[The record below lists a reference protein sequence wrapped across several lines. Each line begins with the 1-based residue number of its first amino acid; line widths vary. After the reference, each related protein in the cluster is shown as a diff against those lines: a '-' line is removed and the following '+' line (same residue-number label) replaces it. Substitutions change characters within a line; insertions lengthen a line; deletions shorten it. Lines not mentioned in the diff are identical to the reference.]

1 MFDKHLQTLL
11 HTQQRQRARM
21 IERLKSQG
29 INDSRVLEAMNKV
42 PRHIFVQEAFAS
54 RAYEDTAL
62 PLGMRQTISQPY
74 IVAKMIEILYK
85 DRQTL
90 GKVLEIGTGCGYQA
104 AVLAQLTLQVFSL
117 ERIATVL
124 DLAKKHFQTLKETR
138 IRVKYTD
145 GNNGLP
151 EAAPFDSIIVAAAAP
166 SIPSAL
172 LQQLAVKGR
181 LILPVCDEHNPEN
194 QYLSQIDHLTP
205 GNYKETRLEAVKF
218 VPLLGGKKAN

>member
-29 INDSRVLEAMNKV
+29 ISDSRVLEAMNKV

-124 DLAKKHFQTLKETR
+124 DLAKKHF
-138 IRVKYTD
+138 
-145 GNNGLP
+145 
-151 EAAPFDSIIVAAAAP
+151 
-166 SIPSAL
+166 
-172 LQQLAVKGR
+172 
-181 LILPVCDEHNPEN
+181 
-194 QYLSQIDHLTP
+194 
-205 GNYKETRLEAVKF
+205 
-218 VPLLGGKKAN
+218 

>member
-1 MFDKHLQTLL
+1 MFDNNNLL
-11 HTQQRQRARM
+11 NSHQRARTRM

-29 INDSRVLEAMNKV
+29 ISDLRVLNAMNKV

-74 IVAKMIEILYK
+74 IVAKMIEILFK
-85 DRQTL
+85 DRQSL
-90 GKVLEIGTGCGYQA
+90 GKILEVGTGCGYQA
-104 AVLAQLTLQVFSL
+104 AVLAQLSSQVFSL
-117 ERIATVL
+117 ERISTVL

-166 SIPSAL
+166 HIPQTL
-172 LQQLAVKGR
+172 LEQLAVRGR
-181 LILPVCDEHNPEN
+181 MILPVCDEHNPES
-194 QYLSQIDHLTP
+194 QYLSQIDHISP